1 MLESA
6 YDMSIV
12 EVRNQNLWE
21 DFMRNLKTLA
31 MSATLAMST
40 AFGAYAQE
48 LVRIAEPN
56 WASGRAMAGL
66 IKVIIEDKLGGEVEL
81 VPGTNAVIF
90 KAMDRG
96 KGEIDVHPDVWLP
109 NQSNFTNE
117 YVDTNNTVA
126 LSEGS
131 YQGFSAFCA
140 PKEFAA
146 KHNIKTVFDLATPEA
161 AMLMDRDGDGMG
173 DIWVG
178 APGWASTKSNSV
190 KVRDYGITN
199 FFTPIQAE
207 EEVATASISD
217 ALNKG
222 EGYAFYCYAPH
233 YNWFVFD
240 MVRLEEPA
248 FDPDKYVIKQPAEDP
263 NWFENSKI
271 TTGDKEKTIHVAYSK
286 SLEGR
291 TPSVAAF
298 LSKIDMDTDSV
309 NNFTHEIVVKKRP
322 GDEVARE
329 WIAANSDRVDGWLG
343 LN

>member
-1 MLESA
+1 MG
-6 YDMSIV
+6 
-12 EVRNQNLWE
+12 R
-21 DFMRNLKTLA
+21 LKTLA
-31 MSATLAMST
+31 VSASLVAST
-40 AFGAYAQE
+40 AIGAYAQE
-48 LVRIAEPN
+48 VVKIAEPN

-66 IKVIIEDKLGGEVEL
+66 IKVVIEDKLGGKAEL

-109 NQSNFTNE
+109 NQSNFTQE
-117 YVDTNNTVA
+117 YVDANKTVA

-131 YQGFSAFCA
+131 YEGFSAFCA

-146 KHNIKTVFDLATPEA
+146 KHNIKTVFDLATPEVA
-161 AMLMDRDGDGMG
+161 KLMDRDGDGMG

-178 APGWASTKSNSV
+178 APGWASTKINSV

-199 FFTPIQAE
+199 FFKPIQAE

-217 ALNKG
+217 ALNKS

-240 MVRLEEPA
+240 MVRLEEPEY
-248 FDPDKYVIKQPAEDP
+248 DPANYDMKQPAEDP
-263 NWFENSKI
+263 NWFENSKV
-271 TTGDKEKTIHVAYSK
+271 TTGDKPKTIHVGYSL
-286 SLEGR
+286 SLEDR

-298 LSKIDMDTDSV
+298 LARIDMDTDSV
-309 NNFTHEIVVKKRP
+309 NNFTHEIVVKKRSSE
-322 GDEVARE
+322 DVARE

>member
-1 MLESA
+1 MVKL
-6 YDMSIV
+6 
-12 EVRNQNLWE
+12 R
-21 DFMRNLKTLA
+21 TLA
-31 MSATLAMST
+31 LSATLAVST
-40 AFGAYAQE
+40 SVGAIAQE
-48 LVRIAEPN
+48 VVKIAEPN

-66 IKVIIEDKLGGEVEL
+66 IRAVIEDKLGGKAEF

-109 NQSNFTNE
+109 NQANFTNE
-117 YVDTNNTVA
+117 YVDKNKSVA
-126 LSEGS
+126 LSKGS
-131 YQGFSAFCA
+131 YEGFSAFCA
-140 PKEFAA
+140 PKKFAA
-146 KHNIKTVFDLATPEA
+146 DNNIKTVFDLATPEVA
-161 AMLMDRDGDGMG
+161 AKMDRDGDGKG

-178 APGWASTKSNSV
+178 AQGWASTKSNSV

-199 FFTPIQAE
+199 FFKPMIAE

-217 ALNKG
+217 AMNKG
-222 EGYAFYCYAPH
+222 EGFAFYCYAPH

-248 FDPDKYVIKQPAEDP
+248 YEADKYVMKQPSEDP
-263 NWFENSKI
+263 KWFENSKI

-298 LSKIDMDTDSV
+298 LANIDMDTDTV
-309 NNFTHEIVVKKRP
+309 NNWTHEIVVKKRSNV
-322 GDEVARE
+322 EVARK

-343 LN
+343 LK

>member
-1 MLESA
+1 MVKLMTQA
-6 YDMSIV
+6 LYALFLICI
-12 EVRNQNLWE
+12 
-21 DFMRNLKTLA
+21 
-31 MSATLAMST
+31 AT
-40 AFGAYAQE
+40 GAIAQE
-48 LVRIAEPN
+48 VVRVAEPN
-56 WASGRAMAGL
+56 WASGRAVAGL
-66 IKVIIEDKLGGEVEL
+66 IKVIIEDKLGGRAEL

-109 NQSNFTNE
+109 NQLNFTSQ
-117 YVDTNNTVA
+117 YVTKNKTVS
-126 LSEGS
+126 LSQGS
-131 YQGFSAFCA
+131 YKGFSAFCA
-140 PKEFAA
+140 PRKFAE
-146 KHNIKTVFDLATPEA
+146 KHNIKSVFDLATPEIA
-161 AMLMDRDGDGMG
+161 KLMDRDGDGQG

-178 APGWASTKSNSV
+178 AQGWASTKANSV

-199 FFTPIQAE
+199 FFLPIIAE

-222 EGYAFYCYAPH
+222 EGFAFYCYAPH

-286 SLEGR
+286 SLESR
-291 TPSVAAF
+291 TPNVADF
-298 LSKIDMDTDSV
+298 LSRIDLDTETV
-309 NNFTHEIVVKKRP
+309 NNWTHEIVVKKRSSV
-322 GDEVARE
+322 DVARE
-329 WIAANSDRVDGWLG
+329 WISANSARVDSWLG
-343 LN
+343 F